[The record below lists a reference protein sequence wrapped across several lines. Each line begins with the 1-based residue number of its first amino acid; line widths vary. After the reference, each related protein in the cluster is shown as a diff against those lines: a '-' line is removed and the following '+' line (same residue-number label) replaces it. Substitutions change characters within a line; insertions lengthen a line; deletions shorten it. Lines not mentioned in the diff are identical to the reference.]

1 MFNCNK
7 RISQLKVDTERYLQ
21 KVLDLS
27 DQCLKTVRSI
37 IKRRKEKHLVDVQMY
52 EERYKTKFN
61 RPVQFLRFIKQ
72 RRCPQRESLPKVT
85 QPCKYIINCLFAN
98 QDEVKHKRQA
108 RNEHLL
114 QRTDAQIYPYIFMR
128 VNDIDRCCH
137 VSCLAQDFVWVSDE
151 QNLILT
157 NDCGVCID
165 RIPNAVGFYG
175 GIHTI
180 NRKLELIYISSDF
193 TINKRALDRTSN
205 TFIKRKN
212 QILEP
217 RCIYCSKSTGEVFV
231 VFKRNDSNVCKVSI
245 YNETGA
251 CIIQHTN
258 TNYRNPIFITE
269 NTNTDVVVTDEEH
282 QAVMVSTRRGKH
294 RFSYKGP
301 PGSIFEPRGICTDPL
316 SHILVCNLCGSS
328 VQMIDKDGQF
338 LLFLLVPHDIS
349 FQPFSICYDSERHI
363 VVVGSKD
370 FQRTISAY
378 RYIDRNLGEIGNF
391 FNCSK

>member
-7 RISQLKVDTERYLQ
+7 RISQLKVDTERNLQ

-52 EERYKTKFN
+52 EERYKTKCN
-61 RPVQFLRFIKQ
+61 RPVQFLKFIKQ
-72 RRCPQRESLPKVT
+72 RRCQQRESLPKVT

-114 QRTDAQIYPYIFMR
+114 QLTYPQIYPYIFMR

-180 NRKLELIYISSDF
+180 NRKLELIYIASDF
-193 TINKRALDRTSN
+193 TINKRALDGTSN
-205 TFIKRKN
+205 TFIKRIN
-212 QILEP
+212 MG
-217 RCIYCSKSTGEVFV
+217 TEV
-231 VFKRNDSNVCKVSI
+231 
-245 YNETGA
+245 Y
-251 CIIQHTN
+251 
-258 TNYRNPIFITE
+258 
-269 NTNTDVVVTDEEH
+269 
-282 QAVMVSTRRGKH
+282 
-294 RFSYKGP
+294 
-301 PGSIFEPRGICTDPL
+301 
-316 SHILVCNLCGSS
+316 
-328 VQMIDKDGQF
+328 
-338 LLFLLVPHDIS
+338 LLF
-349 FQPFSICYDSERHI
+349 HI
-363 VVVGSKD
+363 N
-370 FQRTISAY
+370 R
-378 RYIDRNLGEIGNF
+378 
-391 FNCSK
+391 